1 MAETLAEAFTE
12 FFTKAFEYL
21 DEPNE
26 ELDEDEVKSDGNGDE
41 IIAEEYVPDFDDDEF
56 YHQMHAHPHDDFNYQ
71 YFA

>member
-1 MAETLAEAFTE
+1 MR
-12 FFTKAFEYL
+12 FTKASELL

-26 ELDEDEVKSDGNGDE
+26 ELDEDEVKLDGNGDE
-41 IIAEEYVPDFDDDEF
+41 YPEDEDEYVPDFDDDEF